1 LNKAIIN
8 IEGYDY
14 VMLHKVLPL
23 PRILKVY
30 FAFFC
35 TQFAAMKKNWWK
47 ILSVVLLGYSFTAG
61 MLKSVP
67 EMAILNETI
76 RNLFY
81 HVPMWFG
88 MIILFTVSLVY
99 AIKYLRSNNLKHDII
114 SLHFIN
120 VGLLFGVLG
129 LVTGMEWA
137 KFTWGEP
144 WSNDPKQLASA
155 IAMLIYFAVLALRGS
170 IPDFDRRAKIA
181 AVYNVFAFALMIPL
195 LFILPRLTDSLHP
208 GNGGN
213 PGFNTKDLAPSLR
226 PTFYMAVVGWT
237 LMGTWMASLLIRIS
251 IVEKRN
257 ILNDDIEKY
266 IETRKK

>member
-155 IAMLIYFAVLALRGS
+155 IAMLIYFAV
-170 IPDFDRRAKIA
+170 
-181 AVYNVFAFALMIPL
+181 FALMIPL

-266 IETRKK
+266 IEIRKK